1 MSIEIVHKLL
11 LVGVPSTTK
20 AALRKFVNHSL
31 PSDDKNINFLCL
43 HQILTSCEDYPIMSS
58 LGKSNPIMSSLG
70 KSNPIMSS
78 SGKSSQQTAVD
89 YIYSWV
95 HNHIT
100 NE

>member
-43 HQILTSCEDYPIMSS
+43 HQILTSCEDYPIMSRS
-58 LGKSNPIMSSLG
+58 G